1 MTDNKNTILAIV
13 LSALV
18 LLGWQYFF
26 AAPQE
31 KARQEQ
37 LQLQAQQQKQNVPTP
52 DQSKPAQPQAQSQV
66 PGQAN
71 APSSAAPVDRRAA
84 LANSP
89 RVPIVTDTL
98 QGTIALKGGRI
109 DDLALVKFRET
120 TDPKS
125 PPIVLLSP
133 SGTGDP
139 FYAEFGW
146 TGAAGANVKL
156 PTSETVW
163 KQVGSGGLGVGH
175 PVTLTYDNG
184 EGLEFRRTIAVDDKY
199 LFTIKDD
206 VSNKGES
213 PVTLF
218 PYALISR
225 HGIPPTAGYYVL
237 HEGLIGVLGESGLQ
251 EFTYKNIEDK
261 KSVTWDVTNGW
272 LGITDKYWAATLL
285 PDTSARLKAR
295 FSTSML
301 GTVRT
306 FQTDYLLDAQT
317 IGPGAT
323 ASTNARL
330 FAGAKE
336 VSIVGINFPFVGI
349 GGYNKALGLK
359 HFDLLID
366 WGWFYFITKP
376 MFLVMDFFFRLLGN
390 FGLAILMVTV
400 LVKIVFFPLANKS
413 YASMAKMKAVQ
424 PQMMALRERF
434 ADDKAKQQQELMELY
449 KREKINPL
457 AGCLPIVIQIPVFF
471 SLYKVLFVTI
481 EMRHAPFFG
490 WIHDLS
496 AQDPTN
502 IFNLFGLI
510 PVDPTI
516 LPLIGPFL
524 HMGIWPI
531 IMGITMWAQ
540 MKLNPAPPDPTQAM
554 IFNWM
559 PLMFTFMLANF
570 PAGLVIYWAWNN
582 LLSVVQQS
590 VIMRK
595 HGAKIELFD
604 NIKTMFVK
612 KTPQE

>member
-37 LQLQAQQQKQNVPTP
+37 LQLQAQQQKQKVPTP

-285 PDTSARLKAR
+285 PDTSARLKGG
-295 FSTSML
+295 FSTKML
-301 GTVRT
+301 RTGQEISAQLFPRCTDNRTRRNRFRQCTAVCRRQGSVDRRHQFSICRHRRLQQSAGPQPLRPADRLGLVLLHNQTDVPGDGFLLPSPRQFRPRDPDGHRTGQDRLLPPRQQVVRINGEDEGRAAANDGVART
-306 FQTDYLLDAQT
+306 FCRRQGQA
-317 IGPGAT
+317 A
-323 ASTNARL
+323 
-330 FAGAKE
+330 AG
-336 VSIVGINFPFVGI
+336 
-349 GGYNKALGLK
+349 
-359 HFDLLID
+359 ID
-366 WGWFYFITKP
+366 G
-376 MFLVMDFFFRLLGN
+376 
-390 FGLAILMVTV
+390 
-400 LVKIVFFPLANKS
+400 
-413 YASMAKMKAVQ
+413 AVQ
-424 PQMMALRERF
+424 AGKDQSAGRLP
-434 ADDKAKQQQELMELY
+434 ADRDPDSGLLLTLQ
-449 KREKINPL
+449 
-457 AGCLPIVIQIPVFF
+457 G
-471 SLYKVLFVTI
+471 FV
-481 EMRHAPFFG
+481 RH
-490 WIHDLS
+490 H
-496 AQDPTN
+496 
-502 IFNLFGLI
+502 
-510 PVDPTI
+510 
-516 LPLIGPFL
+516 
-524 HMGIWPI
+524 
-531 IMGITMWAQ
+531 
-540 MKLNPAPPDPTQAM
+540 
-554 IFNWM
+554 
-559 PLMFTFMLANF
+559 
-570 PAGLVIYWAWNN
+570 
-582 LLSVVQQS
+582 
-590 VIMRK
+590 
-595 HGAKIELFD
+595 
-604 NIKTMFVK
+604 
-612 KTPQE
+612 